1 MAQQDID
8 RLTADVSIIQN
19 AMKLDKPYAAADIPL
34 MLMVALCGLLA
45 IPLVYFTHWS
55 HSLCFILAFVPGS
68 IFYYRQYIERKQNRA
83 ARPALW
89 QEMKLGLLVAAFI
102 APIAFGWLYW
112 VQKTGIDSLSTRGS
126 VLFFAGAGL
135 VIFGAIDKNRRSYI
149 PGGISAA
156 GLGLAFPWLSGVQVA
171 IGGAIALIA
180 TGLGSAGVI
189 WWQLQRDAIEE
200 NEGAS
205 IQ

>member
-8 RLTADVSIIQN
+8 RLTADLSTIQN
-19 AMKLDKPYAAADIPL
+19 AMRLDKPYTTSDIPM
-34 MLMVALCGLLA
+34 MLMVALCGLLV
-45 IPLVYFTHWS
+45 IPLLHFTSWN
-55 HSLCFILAFVPGS
+55 HSLCFLLAFVPGA
-68 IFYYRQYIERKQNRA
+68 IFYCRQYVERKRNRA

-112 VQKTGIDSLSTRGS
+112 IRKNGFDSLSTRGS

-156 GLGLAFPWLSGVQVA
+156 VLGLAFPWLSGVQVA

-180 TGLGSAGVI
+180 TGVCSAAII
-189 WWQLQRDAIEE
+189 WWQLQRDASDEVE
-200 NEGAS
+200 SE
-205 IQ
+205 